1 MQAFVIDQAGFQ
13 HKHDGRDVHIV
24 GIFQDPVIF
33 PDVRGVGHIGGKTES
48 SVEDTVTIF
57 LPVAT
62 DCLQQ
67 VGDLVFP
74 EIFHLISEDKD
85 VGGSGKGGRAVKG
98 AEPDVGAGVEYDR
111 AFVGDQFVERFPEM
125 WFEPVRKGCLLR
137 IGECRRLLLDDIVDS
152 FTQAFSLQPLQ
163 NGWEDV
169 GVQVR
174 ERVGHPDDGRSW
186 HIIDDIQQ
194 SFGLDVGC
202 LGSATPH
209 DIEVLTGAGQRH
221 DLGERV
227 LVLDG
232 GGLCGFRFNS
242 LPLHP
247 QGILRC
253 QDQRCLHRS

>member
-1 MQAFVIDQAGFQ
+1 M
-13 HKHDGRDVHIV
+13 
-24 GIFQDPVIF
+24 
-33 PDVRGVGHIGGKTES
+33 RGVRHIGGETES

-74 EIFHLISEDKD
+74 EIFHLIPEAEH
-85 VGGSGKGGRAVKG
+85 VGGSGQCGRAVEG
-98 AEPDVGAGVEYDR
+98 TEPDVGAGVEDDR
-111 AFVGDQFVERFPEM
+111 AFVGDQFVERLPEM
-125 WFEPVRKGCLLR
+125 WFQPARKGCHLR

-152 FTQAFSLQPLQ
+152 FTQAFALQSLQ
-163 NGWEDV
+163 NGREDV

-232 GGLCGFRFNS
+232 GCLCGSGLNS

-247 QGILRC
+247 LDILRC
-253 QDQRCLHRS
+253 QGQQCQRRS

>member
-33 PDVRGVGHIGGKTES
+33 PDVRGVRHIGGETES

-74 EIFHLISEDKD
+74 EIFHLIPEAEH

-125 WFEPVRKGCLLR
+125 WFQPVRKGCLLR

-152 FTQAFSLQPLQ
+152 FTQAFALQSLQ
-163 NGWEDV
+163 NGREDV